1 MLNATIRLHGVA
13 PESIVDGPGLR
24 YAIFTQGC
32 VHNCQGCHNPGSHD
46 IEAGYNKS
54 VQKIFDDIV
63 QNPLLSGVTFSGG
76 EPFLQTS
83 ALCELAHALKKN
95 SSLSITTYTGY
106 TLETL
111 EYMAQ
116 KNASVG
122 QLLQLTDMLVD
133 GPFIQEL
140 CHEDL
145 RFCGSSNQRIWCKT
159 QGQWQLSD
167 DTVMWRYT
175 HKKIA

>member
-76 EPFLQTS
+76 EPFLQAS
-83 ALCELAHALKKN
+83 ALCELGHALKKT
-95 SSLSITTYTGY
+95 SSLSIITYTGY
-106 TLETL
+106 TLESL
-111 EYMAQ
+111 EHMAQ
-116 KNASVG
+116 NNASID
-122 QLLQLTDMLVD
+122 QLLQLTDMLID
-133 GPFIQEL
+133 GPFIQKFY
-140 CHEDL
+140 HEDL
-145 RFCGSSNQRIWCKT
+145 RFCGSSNQRIWCKV

-167 DTVMWRYT
+167 DTVMWRYA
-175 HKKIA
+175 HKKTA